1 MTALSD
7 DQLGFFADDGYL
19 ILENLFTGDEV
30 RALRQEADYL
40 LELILNSSLMH
51 ERVSGRLDWRQNSQG
66 TQIVRK
72 IQPVN
77 DLSLAFTRA
86 IEDERIVA
94 SLRQI
99 MGDEPVLMEEKL
111 NYKQPLSDTVEG
123 LPVRPLEDD
132 FPIHNDWAYYQA
144 QNYPQTGCPRN
155 CCWTTAHQ
163 TTALCASGPVLTKNT
178 CLTSASTTAWRYP
191 PISLTTRMAWT

>member
-7 DQLGFFADDGYL
+7 DQLGFFADNGYP

-86 IEDERIVA
+86 IEDERD
-94 SLRQI
+94 S
-99 MGDEPVLMEEKL
+99 P
-111 NYKQPLSDTVEG
+111 
-123 LPVRPLEDD
+123 EDGV
-132 FPIHNDWAYYQA
+132 H
-144 QNYPQTGCPRN
+144 R
-155 CCWTTAHQ
+155 
-163 TTALCASGPVLTKNT
+163 
-178 CLTSASTTAWRYP
+178 
-191 PISLTTRMAWT
+191 